1 MKTKLENEG
10 IISSKK
16 IIIGIN
22 LNFESSHVLTSAVSL
37 FRESAAHFY
46 IMHVIPINTGGAF
59 SFINSKERLIESDK
73 KNVVN
78 NIENTIKESGL
89 YFLNHEIVVYRGIPH
104 IEILNFSKK
113 NAVDLIVIGTHQ
125 KIGFKELAFGS
136 ISFSVS
142 KNSIC
147 PVMLIPLKN
156 AVKLSQKEL
165 SEEAAPAVNIMP
177 NSQLIS
183 KKN

>member
-16 IIIGIN
+16 IIIGID
-22 LNFESSHVLTSAVSL
+22 LNFESSYVLTSAVSL

-46 IMHVIPINTGGAF
+46 ILHVIPGNMGGAF
-59 SFINSKERLIESDK
+59 SFINSKEGPKESDK
-73 KNVVN
+73 NNVVN
-78 NIENTIKESGL
+78 NIENIIKESGL
-89 YFLNHEIVVYRGIPH
+89 YFLNYEILVSKGAPH
-104 IEILNFSKK
+104 IEIINFSKK

-136 ISFSVS
+136 VSFSVS

-156 AVKLSQKEL
+156 TVKLSQKEL
-165 SEEAAPAVNIMP
+165 SEEAVSAVNIIP